1 MGRELSWQYVRDN
14 WQKIK
19 DRFTGSFLLQRL
31 VSSVCSEFASEE
43 RAKEVEVC
51 MGEWLVVAVVT
62 VMCFA
67 GIFYCQSC
75 CQCGEDS

>member
-1 MGRELSWQYVRDN
+1 MGREMSWQYVRDN

-19 DRFTGSFLLQRL
+19 ERFTGSFMLQRL

-51 MGEWLVVAVVT
+51 MGSGSVGVAG
-62 VMCFA
+62 CS
-67 GIFYCQSC
+67 SC
-75 CQCGEDS
+75 

>member
-1 MGRELSWQYVRDN
+1 MGREMSWQYVREN

-19 DRFTGSFLLQRL
+19 EQFTGSFMLQQP

-51 MGEWLVVAVVT
+51 MGVWLVVAVVT
-62 VMCFA
+62 IIGYMNSLLPILLPVWR
-67 GIFYCQSC
+67 
-75 CQCGEDS
+75 